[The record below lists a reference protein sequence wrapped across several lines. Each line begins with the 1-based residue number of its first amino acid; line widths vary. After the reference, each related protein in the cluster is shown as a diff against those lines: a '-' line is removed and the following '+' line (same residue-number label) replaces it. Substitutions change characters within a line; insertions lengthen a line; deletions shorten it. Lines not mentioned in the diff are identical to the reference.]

1 MSKEFE
7 KYGWEFDLET
17 IRARYKKYKWGTRRT

>member
-1 MSKEFE
+1 MSKEFK

-17 IRARYKKYKWGTRRT
+17 IRARYKKYKWSTRRT